1 MKAVVAA
8 FNQEKA
14 LVGAFSV
21 ITNLRMDLFEALL
34 QEDVAAIAA
43 RLAARADTGRDRRQL
58 EAAVEAELEQ
68 ARAALARLLAEVTER
83 ARASCEADTEVSLYT
98 SLLDFEE
105 ERAAAGTQTVT
116 SRYTNTVTQCSPLQR
131 SVTVRSSVVSASKQQ
146 LSSSSESE
154 DEARPRRE
162 SGYRSDAETHYP
174 ADRFL
179 DTIRSDM

>member
-1 MKAVVAA
+1 MKTVVAA

-21 ITNLRMDLFEALL
+21 ITNVRMDLFEALL

-68 ARAALARLLAEVTER
+68 ARAALARLLAELTER

-116 SRYTNTVTQCSPLQR
+116 SLYRINNIAN
-131 SVTVRSSVVSASKQQ
+131 ASHFRRF
-146 LSSSSESE
+146 ESFFYILP
-154 DEARPRRE
+154 DQ
-162 SGYRSDAETHYP
+162 Y
-174 ADRFL
+174 F
-179 DTIRSDM
+179 